1 VTALFS
7 PHSADDS
14 SGQTG
19 YKAAQP
25 QIAGV
30 LMNTDAQNVSHA
42 PSTQRQL
49 VLLCD
54 GTSNS
59 VDVGQGT
66 NVLRMLSTLQASDAQ
81 QLVFYDPGVGSPSYA
96 PETTWLDKSKQMAQR
111 LMGLA
116 FGKGVF
122 ENIAQAYEFLMRE
135 YREGDE
141 IYVLGFSRGAF
152 TARAVVGMVNAFGLL
167 PAHSSNLLP
176 MLLNVYFTQKD
187 PLVKAS
193 SPGTTPIHRKRTRQV
208 LVQKVRENNVP
219 PHRRDITVHFVGIW
233 DTVATLGIPPLD
245 QQIPVEASLTFK
257 DAQGQSQPK
266 KFRHVRHALAL
277 DEQRVMFKPRVY
289 VDEDRARDAQQPL
302 QQSII
307 QRWFPGAHCDVGGTY
322 ADNAVISQAAFMWLL
337 QEACDC
343 GLRLSAQVLQTLSSL
358 PQNPTDAMGAARPL
372 IHSELYDTPYWAI
385 AGMCVRQAQHG
396 ASFPFG
402 ELQYPQDTVWQ
413 RRRSAGTWLLALL
426 GWLLFYG
433 ASGWAALGYG
443 LAELGQASAWWQ
455 ACHEPLRMALWQLQ
469 AVLGSSHAI
478 SYGANA
484 HLKTALVWDCLM
496 VPCYAYIAARLMT
509 RAFASLA
516 GLNRLNAKPRRL
528 LNVLGL
534 GLTVLVAGDLLENIA
549 TLVWLAWPAGTWSV
563 LLWLNALLVSLFSLI
578 KFAGL
583 GLRAALLLWA
593 ACQRGLTQR

>member
-1 VTALFS
+1 
-7 PHSADDS
+7 
-14 SGQTG
+14 
-19 YKAAQP
+19 
-25 QIAGV
+25 
-30 LMNTDAQNVSHA
+30 MNTDAQNMSRT
-42 PSTQRQL
+42 PSAKRQL

-96 PETTWLDKSKQMAQR
+96 PETTWLDKSKQTAQR

-193 SPGTTPIHRKRTRQV
+193 QGAMPAHHKRTRQV

-219 PHRRDITVHFVGIW
+219 PHRLDVTVHFVGIW

-245 QQIPVEASLTFK
+245 QQIPVEASMTFK

-289 VDEDRARDAQQPL
+289 IDEDRARDAQQPL
-302 QQSII
+302 KQSII

-322 ADNAVISQAAFMWLL
+322 DDNAVISQAAFTWLL

-343 GLRLSAQVLQTLSSL
+343 GLRLSAQVLQTLSFHL
-358 PQNPTDAMGAARPL
+358 KIPTSATAVPKPL

-385 AGMCVRQAQHG
+385 AGMCVRQARHG
-396 ASFPFG
+396 ATFPFG
-402 ELQYPQDTVWQ
+402 ELHYPQDTVWQ

-455 ACHEPLRMALWQLQ
+455 AFQEPSRMALWQLQ
-469 AVLGSSHAI
+469 AVLGSNHAI

-484 HLKTALVWDCLM
+484 YLKTAFVWDCLM

-516 GLNRLNAKPRRL
+516 GLNRLNAKPRRW

-534 GLTVLVAGDLLENIA
+534 GLTVLVVGDVLENIA

-583 GLRAALLLWA
+583 GLSAALLLWA